1 VPDKVTCAAL
11 FTHGRPER
19 IGDAESRVRELATEA
34 GVELTSLGEGSPDL
48 VVALGG
54 DGTMLRALRATLGAA
69 TPVFG
74 VNFGRM
80 GFLTSAEGHQLEEAL
95 RYSLLGGGKRIRPVL
110 CLATGEALGQD
121 PGAVLPAACALEL
134 VHTFSLVHDD
144 LPALDDDDLR
154 RGQPSSHVRFGEGV
168 AILAGD
174 ALLTEA
180 FRLVLGY
187 ESPAP
192 ARELASATLGM
203 IGGQYV
209 DVTTDGDLDADGL
222 VHLHELK
229 TGRLLRASV
238 TCAVAVAGLPPD
250 EREPWAA
257 FGEELGLLFQIVDDI
272 LDATGTASELGKTPG
287 KDEAAGK
294 VTYVSLHGLERARE
308 LADAARARVNERLAE
323 LPPDTAVL
331 AELVDTIRDRRT

>member
-1 VPDKVTCAAL
+1 VRSPDELRELV
-11 FTHGRPER
+11 
-19 IGDAESRVRELATEA
+19 DAELMRLPLADE
-34 GVELTSLGEGSPDL
+34 LGE
-48 VVALGG
+48 
-54 DGTMLRALRATLGAA
+54 
-69 TPVFG
+69 
-74 VNFGRM
+74 
-80 GFLTSAEGHQLEEAL
+80 LEEAL

-110 CLATGEALGQD
+110 CLATGEALGRE
-121 PGAVLPAACALEL
+121 PIEVLPAACALEL

-154 RGQPSSHVRFGEGV
+154 RGQPSSHVRFGEGI

-187 ESPAP
+187 GSTEP
-192 ARELASATLGM
+192 ARELAAATLGM
-203 IGGQYV
+203 IGGQYM

-238 TCAVAVAGLPPD
+238 TCAVAVVGLPPD
-250 EREPWAA
+250 ERTPWAA
-257 FGEELGLLFQIVDDI
+257 FGQELGLLFQIVDDI
-272 LDATGTASELGKTPG
+272 LDATGTAAELGKTPG

-308 LADAARARVNERLAE
+308 LADAARTRVNERLAE
-323 LPPDTAVL
+323 LPADSTVL
-331 AELVDTIRDRRT
+331 AELVATIRDRRA

>member
-1 VPDKVTCAAL
+1 VRSPDELRELV
-11 FTHGRPER
+11 
-19 IGDAESRVRELATEA
+19 DAELARLPLADE
-34 GVELTSLGEGSPDL
+34 LGE
-48 VVALGG
+48 
-54 DGTMLRALRATLGAA
+54 
-69 TPVFG
+69 
-74 VNFGRM
+74 
-80 GFLTSAEGHQLEEAL
+80 LEEAL

-110 CLATGEALGQD
+110 CLATGEALERD
-121 PGAVLPAACALEL
+121 PDEVLPAACGLEL

-180 FRLVLGY
+180 FRLVLAY
-187 ESPAP
+187 ESPEP
-192 ARELASATLGM
+192 ARELAAATLGM

-209 DVTTDGDLDADGL
+209 DVTTDGELDAEGL

-238 TCAVAVAGLPPD
+238 TCAVAVAGLPHD
-250 EREPWAA
+250 QREPWAA

-294 VTYVSLHGLERARE
+294 VTYVSLHGLDRARE

-323 LPPDTAVL
+323 LPADTSVL
-331 AELVDTIRDRRT
+331 AELVATIRDRHA

>member
-1 VPDKVTCAAL
+1 VRSPDELRELV
-11 FTHGRPER
+11 
-19 IGDAESRVRELATEA
+19 DAELARLPLADE
-34 GVELTSLGEGSPDL
+34 LGE
-48 VVALGG
+48 
-54 DGTMLRALRATLGAA
+54 
-69 TPVFG
+69 
-74 VNFGRM
+74 
-80 GFLTSAEGHQLEEAL
+80 LEEAL

-110 CLATGEALGQD
+110 CLATGEALERD
-121 PGAVLPAACALEL
+121 PDEVLPAACGLEL

-180 FRLVLGY
+180 FRLVLAY
-187 ESPAP
+187 ESPEP
-192 ARELASATLGM
+192 ARELAAATLGM

-209 DVTTDGDLDADGL
+209 DVTTDGELDAEGL

-250 EREPWAA
+250 QREPWAA

-294 VTYVSLHGLERARE
+294 VTYVSLHGLDRARE

-323 LPPDTAVL
+323 LPADTSVL
-331 AELVDTIRDRRT
+331 AELVATIRDRHA

>member
-1 VPDKVTCAAL
+1 VRSPDELRELV
-11 FTHGRPER
+11 
-19 IGDAESRVRELATEA
+19 DAELMRLPLADE
-34 GVELTSLGEGSPDL
+34 LGE
-48 VVALGG
+48 
-54 DGTMLRALRATLGAA
+54 
-69 TPVFG
+69 
-74 VNFGRM
+74 
-80 GFLTSAEGHQLEEAL
+80 LEEAL

-110 CLATGEALGQD
+110 CLATGEALGRE
-121 PGAVLPAACALEL
+121 PIEVLPAACALEL

-154 RGQPSSHVRFGEGV
+154 RGQPSSHVRFGEGI

-187 ESPAP
+187 ESPEP
-192 ARELASATLGM
+192 ARELAAATLGM
-203 IGGQYV
+203 IGGQYM

-238 TCAVAVAGLPPD
+238 TCAVAVVGLPPD
-250 EREPWAA
+250 ERAPWAA
-257 FGEELGLLFQIVDDI
+257 FGQELGLLFQIVDDI
-272 LDATGTASELGKTPG
+272 LDATGTAAELGKTPG

-308 LADAARARVNERLAE
+308 LADAARTRVNERLAE
-323 LPPDTAVL
+323 LPADSTVL
-331 AELVDTIRDRRT
+331 AELVATIRDRRT

>member
-1 VPDKVTCAAL
+1 MRSPDELRELV
-11 FTHGRPER
+11 
-19 IGDAESRVRELATEA
+19 DAELMRLPLADE
-34 GVELTSLGEGSPDL
+34 LGE
-48 VVALGG
+48 
-54 DGTMLRALRATLGAA
+54 
-69 TPVFG
+69 
-74 VNFGRM
+74 
-80 GFLTSAEGHQLEEAL
+80 LEEAL

-110 CLATGEALGQD
+110 CLATGESLGRD
-121 PGAVLPAACALEL
+121 PSEMLPAACALEL

-154 RGQPSSHVRFGEGV
+154 RGQPSSHMRFGEGI

-187 ESPAP
+187 GSPEP
-192 ARELASATLGM
+192 ARELAAATLGM
-203 IGGQYV
+203 IGGQYM

-238 TCAVAVAGLPPD
+238 TCAVAVVGLPPD
-250 EREPWAA
+250 ERAPWAA
-257 FGEELGLLFQIVDDI
+257 FGQELGLLFQIVDDI
-272 LDATGTASELGKTPG
+272 LDATGTAAELGKTPG

-308 LADAARARVNERLAE
+308 LADAARTRVNERLAE
-323 LPPDTAVL
+323 LPADSTVL
-331 AELVDTIRDRRT
+331 AELVATIRDRRA